1 MCKNVA
7 SSNAFKSS
15 LDSFGEKMIQKSS
28 NFQLQLCFVRYHVFL
43 SKFYENILFL
53 RLTKSCPNQGG
64 LVWVTVMVTELIHN
78 H

>member
-53 RLTKSCPNQGG
+53 RLT
-64 LVWVTVMVTELIHN
+64 
-78 H
+78 